1 MQGASP
7 FCLFGALKYD
17 LYAAVNSDSPKGP
30 WKSVSR
36 GKADGDTLG
45 SLIPNPAGLGAAAGL
60 YVPPSGVMT
69 QWRLPGSWGWS
80 L

>member
-1 MQGASP
+1 M
-7 FCLFGALKYD
+7 
-17 LYAAVNSDSPKGP
+17 
-30 WKSVSR
+30 SR
-36 GKADGDTLG
+36 GKADGDALG